1 MANALVVLSSTAED
15 GGDRGSQV
23 SESRLCAHVY
33 KSVEHFSVHPLPDE
47 ESSEDYSAAEIQ
59 SVGNQK
65 VEKCAKSSNHCYA
78 LWQEDFS
85 INGTGIT
92 IMGQGIYG
100 ALGCGRTADPL
111 CHYDTPGCYSILASN
126 AGAIVPPPP
135 PSIDQLFPSPPP
147 NYEPDDRETQT
158 RRGVGKLGQR
168 NRLLEDYIAHP
179 CTRQWNRLNVDCI
192 GDTILHT
199 PALDSGIDCLK
210 TILYTP
216 ALDSGIDCLKTILHT
231 PALDSVI
238 D

>member
-111 CHYDTPGCYSILASN
+111 CHYDTPGASN

-158 RRGVGKLGQR
+158 RRGVGKLG
-168 NRLLEDYIAHP
+168 
-179 CTRQWNRLNVDCI
+179 QWNRLNVDCI